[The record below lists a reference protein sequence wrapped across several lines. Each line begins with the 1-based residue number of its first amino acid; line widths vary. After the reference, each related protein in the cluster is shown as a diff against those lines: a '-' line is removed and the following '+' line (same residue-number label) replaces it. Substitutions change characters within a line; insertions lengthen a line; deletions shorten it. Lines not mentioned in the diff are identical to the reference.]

1 MTLEDLV
8 EALRHG
14 VPEAH
19 DVLAAHLA
27 ELPGGDEFVLLG
39 LLRERALVL
48 FDAGLVEALDRLLAL
63 VDRALAEGDDELAD
77 AVASDFIAATAPWDP
92 VMDPFVSV
100 WPVHLRAQAAVETAR
115 SGDS

>member
-14 VPEAH
+14 VPEVH
-19 DVLAAHLA
+19 DVLLAHLA

-48 FDAGLVEALDRLLAL
+48 FDAGH
-63 VDRALAEGDDELAD
+63 VDRALSEGDEELAD
-77 AVASDFIAATAPWDP
+77 AVTSDFISATAPWDP
-92 VMDPFVSV
+92 VMDPFVST

-115 SGDS
+115 SDDS